1 MNLQAC
7 VIRYFPIPV
16 YVLKVVACEGTF
28 RSRRSLVQHRNGST
42 QGYVLLHFRISASG
56 LGRPS
61 VGRREWARRGGVFLK
76 IVRKYGSTEVHV
88 LPYVYV
94 YTFKA
99 HEVFTYSVIQRLHTT
114 VRTKVQ
120 YYFYVHIYRTTMYES
135 MIKYTN
141 VLCSI
146 IIVRKYFRS
155 T

>member
-1 MNLQAC
+1 M
-7 VIRYFPIPV
+7 
-16 YVLKVVACEGTF
+16 GTA
-28 RSRRSLVQHRNGST
+28 RWG
-42 QGYVLLHFRISASG
+42 ISKN
-56 LGRPS
+56 RT
-61 VGRREWARRGGVFLK
+61 K
-76 IVRKYGSTEVHV
+76 VRKYGSTFVQLHVHV
-88 LPYVYV
+88 LPYV

>member
-1 MNLQAC
+1 MHVRPPSRHVAAMNLQAC

-76 IVRKYGSTEVHV
+76 IVRKYGSTEVQLHVHV
-88 LPYVYV
+88 LPYV

-114 VRTKVQ
+114 NEGII
-120 YYFYVHIYRTTMYES
+120 FMFIYRTTM
-135 MIKYTN
+135 I
-141 VLCSI
+141 
-146 IIVRKYFRS
+146 
-155 T
+155 